1 MQACSSSNLL
11 PYKAMVYVLFSVIC
25 SVTVSV
31 ILKLARRYE
40 VDTTQIIVWNYP
52 VAVLCTWFF
61 LEPTGI
67 SSAIAKGPIGL
78 YGGLA
83 VLLPGIFVALSS
95 SIRYAGIVRTEVAQ
109 RLSLFIS
116 LVAAFWLFHESPQ
129 SGKLVGV
136 AVGVIGILCSIG
148 WHRGRNQ
155 HGANHRMW
163 MYPLA
168 VFLGYGVIDI
178 LFKQVAL
185 HIAVPY
191 ATSMFMVFT
200 LAMGVAFLYL
210 AYYIGVAKKRLSV
223 HAIFW
228 GTVLGTF
235 NFANILFY
243 MRAHRAL
250 PDNPSIVFTGMNVGV
265 IALGALIG
273 IFLFREKL
281 SFVNKIGILLAVISV
296 LMIAYL

>member
-1 MQACSSSNLL
+1 MI
-11 PYKAMVYVLFSVIC
+11 YVFFSVVC

-52 VAVLCTWFF
+52 IAVLCTWFF
-61 LEPTGI
+61 LEPTGV
-67 SSAIAKGPIGL
+67 SLAIEKGPLGL

-95 SIRYAGIVRTEVAQ
+95 SIRYTGIVRTEVAQ

-129 SGKLVGV
+129 SGKLAGVTVGI
-136 AVGVIGILCSIG
+136 IGILCSIG

-155 HGANHRMW
+155 HGTNYRMW

-185 HIAVPY
+185 HTAIPY
-191 ATSMFMVFT
+191 TTSMLMVFT
-200 LAMGVAFLYL
+200 LAMGVSFLYL
-210 AYYIGVAKKRLSV
+210 AYYIGTAKKHFSV

-228 GTVLGTF
+228 GTVLGSF

-281 SFVNKIGILLAVISV
+281 SFINKIGLILAGIS
-296 LMIAYL
+296 LLILFFL

>member
-1 MQACSSSNLL
+1 
-11 PYKAMVYVLFSVIC
+11 MVYVLFSVIC

-52 VAVLCTWFF
+52 VAVLCTWVF
-61 LEPTGI
+61 LEPTGV
-67 SSAIAKGPIGL
+67 SSAIAKGPLGL

-83 VLLPGIFVALSS
+83 VLLPGVFVALSS

-155 HGANHRMW
+155 HGTNYRMW
-163 MYPLA
+163 MYPLT

-178 LFKQVAL
+178 LFKKVAL
-185 HIAVPY
+185 HTAVPY
-191 ATSMFMVFT
+191 TTSMLMVFT
-200 LAMGVAFLYL
+200 LEWGLHFYILLITFWWPKNAFLFTRSF
-210 AYYIGVAKKRLSV
+210 GVPYWAPLILPTSCFTCGRIVHYPTIRPLS
-223 HAIFW
+223 
-228 GTVLGTF
+228 
-235 NFANILFY
+235 
-243 MRAHRAL
+243 L
-250 PDNPSIVFTGMNVGV
+250 PV
-265 IALGALIG
+265 
-273 IFLFREKL
+273 
-281 SFVNKIGILLAVISV
+281 
-296 LMIAYL
+296 